1 MLLLAPILTMLA
13 ATVLLHFLP
22 SLVRPD
28 IFFGV
33 TVQGGFRR
41 TGTAAVIVR
50 AYRVILWGVTAVAV
64 IAALVLPHKFAPLV
78 PQVYG
83 LCVLADLAL
92 MHRRARPHA
101 VKPATVVEVDLT
113 APAERLPG
121 GPLVAVV
128 PLLWL
133 TGLAVWSALEE
144 AAPAP
149 LLYRFAAAAWMCL
162 MLAVMA
168 WGVLH
173 WSRRVS
179 TSGAAA
185 AKERRFRRH
194 VVMLVLACEYFLALP
209 PTFDAFNVPRFAK
222 LGWRAAL
229 LLIIVVFVLSLMSA
243 GQGGTRKSEGPE
255 GAPVGDRTADEHWHW
270 GLFYFNPAD
279 PALMVEKRMGIGYT
293 LNFGNPWAWLMLV
306 GLVGVSLV
314 VRTIAPR

>member
-1 MLLLAPILTMLA
+1 MPQLSPIV
-13 ATVLLHFLP
+13 TVLVVTALLHFMP

-33 TVQGGFRR
+33 TVPREFRR
-41 TGTAAVIVR
+41 TVAAAPMIR
-50 AYRVILWGVTAVAV
+50 AYRVILWGLTVLAVT
-64 IAALVLPHKFAPLV
+64 AALVLPHKVAPLV
-78 PQVYG
+78 PQIYI
-83 LCVLADLAL
+83 LCVLADLAII
-92 MHRRARPHA
+92 HRRAVPYS

-121 GPLVAVV
+121 GPLVALV

-133 TGLAVWSALEE
+133 GGLGTWSAFHE
-144 AAPAP
+144 AAPAAS
-149 LLYRFAAAAWMCL
+149 LYAAAAWMCL

-179 TSGAAA
+179 TSGQAAA
-185 AKERRFRRH
+185 RERQFRRR
-194 VVMLVLACEYFLALP
+194 VVAFVLACEYFIALP
-209 PTFDAFNVPRFAK
+209 PTFHAFNVPRFAK
-222 LGWRAAL
+222 LAWGAAL
-229 LLIIVVFVLSLMSA
+229 LLVIVAFVLSLVSA
-243 GQGGTRKSEGPE
+243 GQGGTRKSAAAE
-255 GAPVGDRTADEHWHW
+255 GAPAGDRTADEHWHW

-306 GLVGVSLV
+306 GLLGVSLV